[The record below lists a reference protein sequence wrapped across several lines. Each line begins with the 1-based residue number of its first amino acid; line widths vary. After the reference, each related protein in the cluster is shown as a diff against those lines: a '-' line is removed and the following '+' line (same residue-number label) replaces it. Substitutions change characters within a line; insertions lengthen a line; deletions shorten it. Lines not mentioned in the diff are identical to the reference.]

1 MRVQDMHN
9 DAGVVTGFEVWNVGL
24 SRRRAC
30 RVAATVPG
38 ARVTRAPRLFRSG
51 SDGFCAFEVDGVS
64 FLIIE
69 PFGDNSRYWIVSEKP
84 DPAARPLIERVR
96 STFAA
101 AWGWP

>member
-1 MRVQDMHN
+1 MSVQEMHN
-9 DAGVVTGFEVWNVGL
+9 DAGVLTGFEVRNAGV

-30 RVAATVPG
+30 RVAASVPG
-38 ARVTRAPRLFRSG
+38 ARVTRAPRLFRSW
-51 SDGFCAFEVDGVS
+51 SEDFCAFEVDGVS

-69 PFGDNSRYWIVSEKP
+69 PFGDSSRYWIVAE
-84 DPAARPLIERVR
+84 DPNSTAGPLIERVR